1 VSAPDYTVD
10 ELMIARVARVFD
22 DGDQVVNGMA
32 SFVPVCAYML
42 ARRTHAPNLVW
53 LAGAVGLDPRPQRVP
68 ASTLE
73 SDLWRDSAAYIEQ
86 YEDFWSYAL
95 NGRWLTKFMVRGAQ
109 LDMHGNANNSAVGPD
124 YHRPKVRLPGTAG
137 MGDMGSIGK
146 RLFYWSSTHDP
157 RTFVERVDWISCAGY
172 LGGGDERAR
181 LGLEGGPE
189 LVVTNLAVL
198 DFEPESKR
206 MRLRTVHPGVTV
218 EQVQEATG
226 FPLLVAEDV
235 TETEPPTAEQV
246 RLIREEIDPD
256 GTRKAEFRG

>member
-1 VSAPDYTVD
+1 MSAPDYAVD

-42 ARRTHAPNLVW
+42 ARRTHAPSLVW
-53 LAGAVGLDPRPQRVP
+53 LAGAVGLDPRPPRVP

-73 SDLWRDSAAYIEQ
+73 RDLWRDSAASIEQ
-86 YEDFWSYAL
+86 YEAVWRYAL

-157 RTFVERVDWISCAGY
+157 RTFVERVDWVSCAGY
-172 LGGGDERAR
+172 LGGGDKRAR

-206 MRLRTVHPGVTV
+206 MRLRTVHPGVSV

-226 FPLLVAEDV
+226 FPLLVADDV
-235 TETEPPTAEQV
+235 TETEPPTTEQV

>member
-1 VSAPDYTVD
+1 
-10 ELMIARVARVFD
+10 
-22 DGDQVVNGMA
+22 
-32 SFVPVCAYML
+32 
-42 ARRTHAPNLVW
+42 
-53 LAGAVGLDPRPQRVP
+53 
-68 ASTLE
+68 
-73 SDLWRDSAAYIEQ
+73 
-86 YEDFWSYAL
+86 
-95 NGRWLTKFMVRGAQ
+95 
-109 LDMHGNANNSAVGPD
+109 
-124 YHRPKVRLPGTAG
+124 

-157 RTFVERVDWISCAGY
+157 RTFVERVDWVSCAGY

-189 LVVTNLAVL
+189 LVVSNLAVM

-226 FPLLVAEDV
+226 FELLVADDV
-235 TETEPPTAEQV
+235 TETEPPSAEQV

-256 GTRKAEFRG
+256 GTRKAEFR

>member
-1 VSAPDYTVD
+1 
-10 ELMIARVARVFD
+10 
-22 DGDQVVNGMA
+22 
-32 SFVPVCAYML
+32 
-42 ARRTHAPNLVW
+42 
-53 LAGAVGLDPRPQRVP
+53 
-68 ASTLE
+68 
-73 SDLWRDSAAYIEQ
+73 
-86 YEDFWSYAL
+86 
-95 NGRWLTKFMVRGAQ
+95 
-109 LDMHGNANNSAVGPD
+109 
-124 YHRPKVRLPGTAG
+124 

-189 LVVTNLAVL
+189 LVVSNLAVM

-226 FPLLVAEDV
+226 FPLLVADDV
-235 TETEPPTAEQV
+235 AETRAADGRGGPAHPGGDRPGRHPQGRVPRMRGGVAMSERVIEIVGPVGETAEP
-246 RLIREEIDPD
+246 RIPL
-256 GTRKAEFRG
+256 AEASRATSTA